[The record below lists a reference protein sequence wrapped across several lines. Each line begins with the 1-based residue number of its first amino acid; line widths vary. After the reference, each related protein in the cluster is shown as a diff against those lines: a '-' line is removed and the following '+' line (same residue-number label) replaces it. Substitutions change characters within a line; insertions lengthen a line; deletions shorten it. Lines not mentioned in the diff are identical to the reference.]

1 MGSEPTPRE
10 RVNLALAHRAPDRTP
25 VDFLAVPEI
34 WDLMARR
41 LDVVSTPLDDSR
53 FFDPAWDE
61 ILRRLEVDC
70 RVISYDQFCAPPES
84 AFAARGRTEWWKVQS
99 RSTPARMWR
108 WTGEDGIAT
117 EIFGRRFKV
126 QTNALGSYE
135 ENLPALAA
143 AESLADIQA
152 HRWPEPDWWDFR
164 PAKSVIRD
172 MNRAQR
178 HHIRFRMGAVFELAW
193 QLRGMENFLTEMA
206 LNPTIPTYMMERITD
221 IIVEVTRRLLDEA
234 GDEIDMVYFY
244 DDIGTN
250 LSLLISK
257 KMWRTFIRPCHQKL
271 IDVAKQH
278 NKQVMY
284 HTDGAVRPVIP
295 DLIEMGVDVLN
306 PIQPG
311 AAGMEAIGLKR
322 DFGAR
327 LSFHGGVDIVGLLP
341 KGSPAEVREAVRQLV
356 RDLGQEGGFIMAGSH
371 HIQCD
376 TPLENVF
383 ALYELSNR

>member
-1 MGSEPTPRE
+1 MKSKPTPQE
-10 RVNLALAHRAPDRTP
+10 RVNIALSHRSPDRVP

-34 WDLMARR
+34 WELLATR
-41 LDVVSTPLDDSR
+41 LEIAGAPLDDSH
-53 FFDPAWDE
+53 FFDPAWEE

-70 RVISYDQFCAPPES
+70 RVISYDQFCAPPVS
-84 AFAARGRTEWWKVQS
+84 AFAAGGRTEWWKVQS

-108 WTGEDGIAT
+108 WAGKDGIAI

-126 QTNALGSYE
+126 QTNELGSYE
-135 ENLPALAA
+135 ENIPALAA

-152 HRWPEPDWWDFR
+152 HHWPDPDWWDFR
-164 PAKSVIRD
+164 PVKSVIRD
-172 MNRAQR
+172 MNRDQR
-178 HHIRFRMGAVFELAW
+178 RHIRFRMGAVFELAW

-206 LNPTIPTYMMERITD
+206 ADPAIPTYMMERITD
-221 IIVEVTRRLLDEA
+221 ILVEVTRRLMQEA
-234 GDEIDMVYFY
+234 GDDIDMLYFY
-244 DDIGTN
+244 DDVGSN

-257 KMWRTFIRPCHQKL
+257 KMWRTFIRPCHEKL
-271 IDVAKQH
+271 IAVAKQRG
-278 NKQVMY
+278 KQVMY
-284 HTDGAVRPVIP
+284 HTDGAVRPLIP
-295 DLIEMGVDVLN
+295 ELIEMGVDVLN

-311 AAGMEAIGLKR
+311 AAGMEPAELKR

-341 KGSPAEVREAVRQLV
+341 KGSAADVREAARRLAN
-356 RDLGQEGGFIMAGSH
+356 DLGRDGGYIMAGSH

-376 TPLENVF
+376 TPLKNIF

>member
-1 MGSEPTPRE
+1 MNSEVTPRE
-10 RVNLALAHRAPDRTP
+10 RVNLALSHQAPDKVP

-34 WDLMARR
+34 WDLLAARFEIAR
-41 LDVVSTPLDDSR
+41 APFDVTCY
-53 FFDPAWDE
+53 FEPAWEE
-61 ILRRLEVDC
+61 ILRRLQVDC

-84 AFAARGRTEWWKVQS
+84 AFSRGGRTEWWRVQS

-108 WTGEDGIAT
+108 WVGPDGVAT

-126 QTNALGSYE
+126 QANALGAYE
-135 ENLPALAA
+135 ENIPALAA
-143 AESLADIQA
+143 AKSLADIQA
-152 HRWPEPDWWDFR
+152 HRWPDPDWWDFR
-164 PAKSVIRD
+164 PVKSVIRD
-172 MNRAQR
+172 MNRDQP
-178 HHIRFRMGAVFELAW
+178 HHVRFRMGAVFELAW

-206 LNPTIPTYMMERITD
+206 IDPAIPTYMMERITD

-244 DDIGTN
+244 DDIGGN
-250 LSLLISK
+250 QNLLISK

-271 IDVAKQH
+271 IDIAKRRG
-278 NKQVMY
+278 KLVMY
-284 HTDGAVRPVIP
+284 HTDGAVRPLIP

-311 AAGMEAIGLKR
+311 TSGMDAAALKR

-341 KGSPAEVREAVRQLV
+341 TASPTQVRKTARRLV
-356 RDLGQEGGFIMAGSH
+356 SDLGQDGGYIMAGSH

-376 TPLENVF
+376 TPLENIF